1 MGDGQQKEFGRLRM
15 DSGQHRRV
23 MLTAV
28 FLGILAFVPMVA
40 RLYSLMVTQYEYYS
54 DLALRNQTRS
64 TAVTADRH
72 KVRPHLSLQLMQPAA
87 DLFHTGRPHHV
98 THRQNLKFHFSA
110 PPGRIFVSL

>member
-40 RLYSLMVTQYEYYS
+40 RLYSLMVTQY
-54 DLALRNQTRS
+54 
-64 TAVTADRH
+64 
-72 KVRPHLSLQLMQPAA
+72 
-87 DLFHTGRPHHV
+87 
-98 THRQNLKFHFSA
+98 
-110 PPGRIFVSL
+110 

>member
-64 TAVTADRH
+64 TAVTADRGTIYD
-72 KVRPHLSLQLMQPAA
+72 RHLNILAFSENI
-87 DLFHTGRPHHV
+87 V
-98 THRQNLKFHFSA
+98 KYNL
-110 PPGRIFVSL
+110 